1 MSTSPTVTEQDARR
15 VAEQSRQTE
24 WTKES
29 FAKQLYLG
37 DFRPDL
43 VWPRVEA
50 DQEQH
55 ARGEEFLD
63 RLAAHLREHVDGARI
78 EAEDFISDEV
88 LAGLIDLGVFGIK
101 IPTDYGGL
109 GLSQVHYNRALMLL
123 GSAHPSIGALASA
136 HQSIGVPEPVKQF
149 GSRSEERR
157 VGKARQAQG
166 VEYQE
171 QSRG

>member
-1 MSTSPTVTEQDARR
+1 VAHTGSTGYREEAMMSTSPTVTERDARR

-24 WTKES
+24 WTNES

-43 VWPRVEA
+43 IWSRTSSDP
-50 DQEQH
+50 DQQ

-63 RLAAHLREHVDGARI
+63 RLSTHLREHVDGAQI

-101 IPTDYGGL
+101 IPTEHGGL

-136 HQSIGVPEPVKQF
+136 HQSTG
-149 GSRSEERR
+149 
-157 VGKARQAQG
+157 
-166 VEYQE
+166 
-171 QSRG
+171 